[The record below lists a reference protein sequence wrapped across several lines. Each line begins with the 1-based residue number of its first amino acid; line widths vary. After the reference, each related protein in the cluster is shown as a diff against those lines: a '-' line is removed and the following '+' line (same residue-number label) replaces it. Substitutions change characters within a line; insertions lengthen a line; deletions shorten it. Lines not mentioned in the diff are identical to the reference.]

1 MKKRILNYVIVLV
14 IIATAMLTFTAC
26 GKTRKA
32 ITALEFEMEMEERGF
47 AIYDVSANVAADAGE
62 EALKTAIIA
71 MNDSYQIDFYVLHS
85 VEEAKGLFELNKSI
99 FEEGKTGTATDEVS
113 ISEKNYNV
121 YGVVDGDNYHYIS
134 YTDDTMILFTVA
146 STYADEVKEII
157 TELGY

>member
-121 YGVVDGDNYHYIS
+121 YGVIDGDNYHYIS

>member
-32 ITALEFEMEMEERGF
+32 ITALEFEMKMEERGF

-121 YGVVDGDNYHYIS
+121 YGVIDGDNYHYIS